1 MMLLLILV
9 PRHPERFKKILNL
22 IKEEGFAVVQRSKRE
37 DVTKDT
43 QVLLGDTMGEL
54 DFLYSVADVA
64 FVGGSLVDHG
74 GQNLL
79 EPAAIGLPITSGPS
93 LRNFQE
99 VATEL
104 ENAGG
109 LTIVNSSN
117 ELIKTFINFIQQ
129 EGRKEE
135 SGEASKEV
143 FLKNRGSLE
152 KIRSKLVPVLN
163 KIL

>member
-1 MMLLLILV
+1 MGV
-9 PRHPERFKKILNL
+9 KKILNDVL
-22 IKEEGFAVVQRSKRE
+22 SEISLSESEVSLLKASASEAVKKISSGKVK
-37 DVTKDT
+37 
-43 QVLLGDTMGEL
+43 
-54 DFLYSVADVA
+54 A
-64 FVGGSLVDHG
+64 FVGGSLIDHG

-117 ELIKTFINFIQQ
+117 ELIKTFINFIEQ

-152 KIRSKLVPVLN
+152 KIRSKLIPALN

>member
-1 MMLLLILV
+1 
-9 PRHPERFKKILNL
+9 
-22 IKEEGFAVVQRSKRE
+22 
-37 DVTKDT
+37 
-43 QVLLGDTMGEL
+43 MGEL
-54 DFLYSVADVA
+54 DFLYSVSDVA

-104 ENAGG
+104 EIAGG

-117 ELIKTFINFIQQ
+117 QLVQTFVKLIQKEKF
-129 EGRKEE
+129 KEE
-135 SGEASKEV
+135 AGEASKKV

-152 KIRSKLVPVLN
+152 KIKLKLVPILSEILN
-163 KIL
+163 QNQQ